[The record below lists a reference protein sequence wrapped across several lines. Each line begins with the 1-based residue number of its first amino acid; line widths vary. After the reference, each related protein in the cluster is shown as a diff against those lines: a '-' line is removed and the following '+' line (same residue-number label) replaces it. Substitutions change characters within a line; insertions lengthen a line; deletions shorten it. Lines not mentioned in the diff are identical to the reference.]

1 MNLGLISFS
10 FMNTPLEIREKIK
23 FSSKDYHTA
32 YEMLNNSSSLQGAV
46 ILSTCNRT
54 EIYFSRTNNSSI
66 NNSMIDNISI
76 SKVNQEIFNILK
88 KTFFIDKTIL
98 TKYAIYK
105 RGMSAIEHLFHV
117 SSGLLSQVIGEEQI
131 LAQVK
136 DALRISLEH
145 QASDR
150 NLNRSFQQAIST
162 SKMVRSKT
170 GISKKNLSI
179 SSVCVN
185 YIENVLPNLVNKS
198 ILVIG
203 VGEISK
209 IVLQL
214 LQERDIS
221 KIYATNRTH
230 GKVVKIVDYFDNLTV
245 ISYDKIA
252 KIAVDVDIIISSTAA
267 PHYVIKADDFKK
279 NYYSKYKKSNS
290 HYSEAQKR
298 DSDCNKIV
306 KGGEGENTQGQNID
320 DPNVEICMFDLAVP
334 RDIDPEIGKLPGIR
348 LYNIDILTEEINKNQ
363 KYRLQESDKAEIII
377 KNDIKKIEEWFSW
390 QEIVPVI
397 KEIKRINQQIVKE
410 EIETLMDR
418 IDIDDET
425 NGEIVNFA
433 EYLESKLF
441 NRIILNMKTMLN
453 KTDDEEIIEKFYD
466 LLI

>member
-32 YEMLNNSSSLQGAV
+32 YEMLNNSSFLQGTV

-54 EIYFSRTNNSSI
+54 ELYFNKTINSAI
-66 NNSMIDNISI
+66 NNGMIDNISI
-76 SKVNQEIFNILK
+76 SKVNQEIYNILNK
-88 KTFFIDKTIL
+88 IFFIDKTML

-105 RGMSAIEHLFHV
+105 RGTSVIEHLFHV

-150 NLNRSFQQAIST
+150 NLNRLFQQAIST

-170 GISKKNLSI
+170 GISEKNLSI

-203 VGEISK
+203 VGEMSK

-214 LQERDIS
+214 LQAQGIS

-230 GKVVKIVDYFDNLTV
+230 GKIVKIADYFDNLIV
-245 ISYDKIA
+245 ISYDQIA

-267 PHYVIKADDFKK
+267 PHYVIKADDFEE
-279 NYYSKYKKSNS
+279 NYYSKKVDKSC
-290 HYSEAQKR
+290 SEGQKMIQI
-298 DSDCNKIV
+298 DNPNKIIT
-306 KGGEGENTQGQNID
+306 GGKNTNTYDKNID
-320 DPNVEICMFDLAVP
+320 DNVVEICMFDLAVP
-334 RDIDPEIGKLPGIR
+334 RDIDPEIGKLPGVR
-348 LYNIDILTEEINKNQ
+348 LYNIDILTEEINKNH
-363 KYRLQESDKAEIII
+363 KYRLEESDKAEIII

-397 KEIKRINQQIVKE
+397 KEIKRTNQEIIKE

-441 NRIILNMKTMLN
+441 NRIILNMKTMVN
-453 KTDDEEIIEKFYD
+453 KTDDEDIIEKLYD
-466 LLI
+466 LLT